1 VLIAIFAQIFFCV
14 LEKNFVRKKKICA
27 AKKNFVRWKKIFSTQ
42 YKLLRVLPPYD
53 TGFAALWLVFCRL
66 M

>member
-1 VLIAIFAQIFFCV
+1 VLIAIFAQIFFLCAG
-14 LEKNFVRKKKICA
+14 KKFCAQKKKNCA

-53 TGFAALWLVFCRL
+53 TGFAAL
-66 M
+66 